1 MVMGR
6 DAVND
11 IILNDLEISR
21 RHAAITFRGGRYFVE
36 DLGSTNGTFVN
47 GRRVT
52 VATPLKDGD
61 LLDLAQAVTLTFNW
75 PEDPAARL
83 NLSPVLADELVE
95 TAPDLNEP
103 VAPRAPRREERARP
117 RPAPEEELEAEPGW
131 RDQLTERQFVI
142 GCLVLLLAVLAGCV
156 ASALLLD
163 ALAPESLYCGPLQL
177 LFEIFSDNLACP

>member
-61 LLDLAQAVTLTFNW
+61 LLDLAQAVT
-75 PEDPAARL
+75 
-83 NLSPVLADELVE
+83 
-95 TAPDLNEP
+95 
-103 VAPRAPRREERARP
+103 
-117 RPAPEEELEAEPGW
+117 
-131 RDQLTERQFVI
+131 
-142 GCLVLLLAVLAGCV
+142 
-156 ASALLLD
+156 
-163 ALAPESLYCGPLQL
+163 
-177 LFEIFSDNLACP
+177 